1 MSRELVAKQE
11 LDKAE
16 VRLRK
21 NSDLVRQLT
30 ELLKDALSGADMS
43 FTGLEKYVEINGKRY
58 TKPELDELKGAAGY
72 VGIGKALAG
81 IADDYADGQ
90 SFGHTVVGAA
100 VDFGLIAIT
109 KFIPVVGWVTLWYDI
124 GNLLDKLDGKDS
136 GIFDLRKQVQNLW
149 DKITGDGLSDI
160 DKNALNKGILRI
172 TMPDKTVYARPLSSS
187 FFPYGVT
194 PSGLLTGDY
203 KDDVLFGG
211 YGDDTLMG
219 KGGGDLLIDGYENGR
234 TNYKSFQRA

>member
-58 TKPELDELKGAAGY
+58 TKPELGGLKGAAGY

-81 IADDYADGQ
+81 IADDQ

-109 KFIPVVGWVTLWYDI
+109 KFIPVVGRITLCYDI
-124 GNLLDKLDGKDS
+124 ENLLDKLDGKDS
-136 GIFDLRKQVQNLW
+136 GIFDLRKQ
-149 DKITGDGLSDI
+149 T
-160 DKNALNKGILRI
+160 
-172 TMPDKTVYARPLSSS
+172 
-187 FFPYGVT
+187 
-194 PSGLLTGDY
+194 
-203 KDDVLFGG
+203 
-211 YGDDTLMG
+211 
-219 KGGGDLLIDGYENGR
+219 
-234 TNYKSFQRA
+234 

>member
-72 VGIGKALAG
+72 VGIGKTLAG

-90 SFGHTVVGAA
+90 SFGHTVVGA
-100 VDFGLIAIT
+100 VWILGL
-109 KFIPVVGWVTLWYDI
+109 LQ
-124 GNLLDKLDGKDS
+124 L
-136 GIFDLRKQVQNLW
+136 QNL
-149 DKITGDGLSDI
+149 S
-160 DKNALNKGILRI
+160 
-172 TMPDKTVYARPLSSS
+172 
-187 FFPYGVT
+187 
-194 PSGLLTGDY
+194 LL
-203 KDDVLFGG
+203 
-211 YGDDTLMG
+211 
-219 KGGGDLLIDGYENGR
+219 
-234 TNYKSFQRA
+234 

>member
-30 ELLKDALSGADMS
+30 EFLKDALSGADMS

-81 IADDYADGQ
+81 IVDDIADGQ

-109 KFIPVVGWVTLWYDI
+109 KFIPVVSWITPWYDI

-136 GIFDLRKQVQNLW
+136 GIFDLRKQAQNLW

-160 DKNALNKGILRI
+160 DMNALQKRYSKSNNARQNSLCKTFIVVIFPLWRNSKRTFNRRLQRRCFIGRI
-172 TMPDKTVYARPLSSS
+172 WR
-187 FFPYGVT
+187 
-194 PSGLLTGDY
+194 
-203 KDDVLFGG
+203 
-211 YGDDTLMG
+211 
-219 KGGGDLLIDGYENGR
+219 
-234 TNYKSFQRA
+234 

>member
-58 TKPELDELKGAAGY
+58 TKPELDELKGVAGY

-109 KFIPVVGWVTLWYDI
+109 KFTPWCR
-124 GNLLDKLDGKDS
+124 LD
-136 GIFDLRKQVQNLW
+136 N
-149 DKITGDGLSDI
+149 
-160 DKNALNKGILRI
+160 
-172 TMPDKTVYARPLSSS
+172 TMV
-187 FFPYGVT
+187 
-194 PSGLLTGDY
+194 
-203 KDDVLFGG
+203 
-211 YGDDTLMG
+211 
-219 KGGGDLLIDGYENGR
+219 
-234 TNYKSFQRA
+234 

>member
-30 ELLKDALSGADMS
+30 EFLKDALSGADMS

-81 IADDYADGQ
+81 IVDDIADGQ

-109 KFIPVVGWVTLWYDI
+109 KFIPVVGWITLWYDI

-136 GIFDLRKQVQNLW
+136 GIFDLRKQAQNLW
-149 DKITGDGLSDI
+149 DKITSDGLSDI
-160 DKNALNKGILRI
+160 DMNALQKGILKGNNARQNSLC
-172 TMPDKTVYARPLSSS
+172 KTFIVVIFPLWRNPKRT
-187 FFPYGVT
+187 F
-194 PSGLLTGDY
+194 
-203 KDDVLFGG
+203 
-211 YGDDTLMG
+211 
-219 KGGGDLLIDGYENGR
+219 NGR
-234 TNYKSFQRA
+234 LQRRCFIRRIWR